1 MEWVSIL
8 LKTIPVI
15 AKQKTKTITTIL
27 LVIFLTVLT
36 HTGDIKEYFFK
47 KDIAKEYLL
56 RGRRVELSLHTFKKD
71 YKCDAVS
78 IAILHNGV
86 VSIADP
92 QFHLMKFSVLFSVG
106 ENARNTKTIYVNQ
119 PLSIWMDNFVE
130 MLHKGYFLIK
140 DGSTDLDPLVRR
152 VYDSTKMKTS
162 LYLPMYKNDLL
173 IGYAILSWG
182 DKKDIT
188 KKYISSMKRSL
199 MDVESKL

>member
-92 QFHLMKFSVLFSVG
+92 QFH
-106 ENARNTKTIYVNQ
+106 ARNTKTIYVNQ